1 MNGVNMTSLQD
12 VINNRRSIYRF
23 TDQEISDE
31 ILQQALLAA
40 SNAPCHKHTHPWK
53 FYVLGNESRQS
64 LIPAISRLAK
74 IKSEKLQSEDFEA
87 DNERAI
93 AKIMKPP
100 LMIVVTS
107 KKSPNDKFREKEDYA
122 ASVCALHNLVL
133 SLWENNVGSQWST
146 GSITRDRET
155 YDALSIEFSREEI
168 IGFVKAGF
176 PEKVREVKKKPLS
189 EIVTYLD

>member
-100 LMIVVTS
+100 LLIVITS

>member
-107 KKSPNDKFREKEDYA
+107 KKSPNDRFREKEDYA